1 MGGERPIPLGET
13 GRTDAGR
20 PLVPSLAMS
29 VRSLG
34 YVWLTS
40 PDLAAWRVLGGDFLG
55 MMPVADDDTGAA
67 RFRIDDFPARLV
79 VEPGEPGTTAIGLE
93 VLGRT
98 ELARMAGAVAA
109 AGIEVTPGT
118 PETCAQ
124 RKVSGLVR
132 FDDPGGN
139 PIELFYGPVL
149 EHGRVDTPDV
159 SAFVTGD
166 LGMGHVIVTAED
178 ADAEYDFYTRVLGF
192 VERNTMAG
200 GRVVFLG
207 CNPRHHTFGIT
218 TRKGPGRLL
227 HLMLEVATLDD
238 VGLGLDRAH
247 RLKIPMMH
255 TLGRHTNDQMVSFY
269 VYSPED
275 HAIELGWNGLLVER
289 EVPTYEIS
297 AGAYWGH
304 RFTPPPER

>member
-1 MGGERPIPLGET
+1 
-13 GRTDAGR
+13 
-20 PLVPSLAMS
+20 MS

-34 YVWLTS
+34 YLWLTS
-40 PDLAAWRVLGGDFLG
+40 PDVAAWRIFAGEFLG
-55 MMPVADDDTGAA
+55 MMPVDGASPDA
-67 RFRIDDFPARLV
+67 AAFRIDDFPARLV
-79 VEPGEPGTTAIGLE
+79 VEPGDAATTAIGLE
-93 VLGRT
+93 VLDRT
-98 ELARMAGAVAA
+98 ELARMADAVDST
-109 AGIEVTPGT
+109 GIEVTAGT
-118 PETCAQ
+118 PEDCAE

-139 PIELFYGPVL
+139 PIELFYGPIL
-149 EHGRVDTPDV
+149 EHTRVRTPEV
-159 SAFVTGD
+159 SGFVTGA

-178 ADAEYDFYTRVLGF
+178 AEAQHEFYTGVLGF

-218 TRKGPGRLL
+218 AKRGPGRLL

-247 RLKIPMMH
+247 RLGIPMMH

-269 VYSPED
+269 VYSPEG
-275 HAIELGWNGLLVER
+275 HAIELGWNGLLVDG

-304 RFTPPPER
+304 HFTPPPDP

>member
-1 MGGERPIPLGET
+1 
-13 GRTDAGR
+13 
-20 PLVPSLAMS
+20 MS

-40 PDLAAWRVLGGDFLG
+40 PDVAAWRVFAGEFLG
-55 MMPVADDDTGAA
+55 MMPVEGPSTEAA
-67 RFRIDDFPARLV
+67 AFRIDDFPARLV
-79 VEPGEPGTTAIGLE
+79 VEPGDAATTAIGLE
-93 VLGRT
+93 VLDRT
-98 ELARMAGAVAA
+98 ELARMAEAVGS
-109 AGIEVTPGT
+109 AGIEVAVGT
-118 PETCAQ
+118 PEECAE

-139 PIELFYGPVL
+139 PIELFYGPIL
-149 EHGRVDTPDV
+149 EHTRVRTPDV
-159 SAFVTGD
+159 SGFVTGG

-178 ADAEYDFYTRVLGF
+178 AEAQYAFYTGVLGF

-218 TRKGPGRLL
+218 AKRGPGRLL

-247 RLKIPMMH
+247 RLGIPMMH

-269 VYSPED
+269 VYSPEG
-275 HAIELGWNGLLVER
+275 HAIELGWNGLLVDG

-304 RFTPPPER
+304 HFTPPPDP